1 MSKAAILGD
10 AEDWIDTRQ
19 AQAHCKAFI
28 EAVEREPRRSFLM
41 IGEYVSE
48 IIRLAASP
56 MDSEARA
63 RALRS
68 LDFMVDG
75 DCSDP
80 DDGSGVLQQI
90 YALAALA
97 HFHGEREGE
106 GGCED
111 D

>member
-10 AEDWIDTRQ
+10 AEEWIDTRQ

-28 EAVEREPRRSFLM
+28 EAIETEPRRSFLM

-56 MDSEARA
+56 LGSEERTQ
-63 RALRS
+63 ALRD
-68 LDFMVDG
+68 LDVMVDG
-75 DCSDP
+75 DRADP
-80 DDGSGVLQQI
+80 EAGSGVLQQI

-97 HFHGEREGE
+97 HFHGERE
-106 GGCED
+106 
-111 D
+111 